1 MLYLH
6 KQNGCIIYVGWR
18 NDRMDQKEINRAEW
32 ENPENWSGPKW
43 LSVYFCKADTRTWVP
58 KQIPGM
64 GATLNLGKRAGVFWL
79 VGFLVGFPL
88 LVILLMALS
97 VGGV

>member
-1 MLYLH
+1 
-6 KQNGCIIYVGWR
+6 
-18 NDRMDQKEINRAEW
+18 MDQKEINRAES

-43 LSVYFCKADTRTWVP
+43 LSVYFSKADTRTWVP
-58 KQIPGM
+58 KQIPVM

>member
-1 MLYLH
+1 
-6 KQNGCIIYVGWR
+6 
-18 NDRMDQKEINRAEW
+18 MDQKEINRAEW

-43 LSVYFCKADTRTWVP
+43 LSVYFSKADTRTWVP
-58 KQIPGM
+58 KQIPVM

-79 VGFLVGFPL
+79 VGFLVSFPL